1 MVLLRGKFA
10 SANLIS
16 MEFLHLFLR
25 CHFAGKPLVAL
36 RQPHSQGSL
45 LPALSLRRAGRREP
59 WERGWHHKMLAVFSA

>member
-25 CHFAGKPLVAL
+25 CHFAGKPLVAS

-59 WERGWHHKMLAVFSA
+59 LEQGWRREMLAVFSA